1 MNNYIYLFND
11 KSVSIQINNFDD
23 TLELYEKIDKGLCD
37 CKYLTGKDIFIKCSQ
52 RSAKEKIEKCQSIL

>member
-1 MNNYIYLFND
+1 MNNYIYLFGE
-11 KSVSIQINNFDD
+11 KSVSIQINNFND

-52 RSAKEKIEKCQSIL
+52 RSAK